1 MLKIKAVGRLFAI
14 ASALIAGVLISPTV
28 AYAINAIMIVTL
40 PVVST
45 ENNEQ
50 IVQGQTTPQLSIT
63 TTLQEGTGGSLP
75 FWRMNASGAT
85 DGSNWRVAV
94 TTPILCP
101 YSSTM
106 AAGCVSITIDGSAPP
121 GNPTVTK
128 VGQEIINLTLDGTY
142 QNQGNLIPL
151 TSTPKTLKVTYAAG
165 MFTVPAYKGS
175 TLRATFCDAGN
186 NCPSVTPVLVSTIGT
201 NTVSFN
207 ANGGEGTMSDSTQTG
222 TQSLPTNTFSKP
234 GFEFAGWATSLL
246 NANRQIIT
254 YTDAQLFEYG
264 GSNITLYAA
273 WRVVGSTAS
282 SDETLA
288 TTGTNSSPLLGYAG
302 GLGIALLVLGGV
314 MVAAR
319 RMQKA

>member
-1 MLKIKAVGRLFAI
+1 MGRLFALTAVFI
-14 ASALIAGVLISPTV
+14 SGVLATPTV
-28 AYAINAIMIVTL
+28 AHALNALMIVTL

-63 TTLQEGTGGSLP
+63 TTLQEGIGGSLP
-75 FWRMNASGAT
+75 FWRVYASGAT

-94 TTPILCP
+94 TTPTLCP

-121 GNPTVTK
+121 GTPTVNK
-128 VGQEIINLTLDGTY
+128 VGQEVIELRLEGSYN
-142 QNQGNLIPL
+142 NQTNMIPL
-151 TSTPKTLKVTYAAG
+151 TSTPKTVKVTFAAG

-175 TLRATFCDAGN
+175 QLLATYCDAGN
-186 NCPSVTPVLVSTIGT
+186 NCPSAAPVLVSTVGT

-207 ANGGEGTMSDSTQTG
+207 SNGGEGTMSNSTQTG
-222 TQSLPTNTFSKP
+222 TQTLPTNTFSKP
-234 GFEFAGWATSLL
+234 GFEFVGWATSAM

-254 YTDAQLFEYG
+254 YNDAQLFEYG
-264 GSNITLYAA
+264 GSNITLYAT
-273 WRVVGSTAS
+273 WRVVGSTSS

-288 TTGTNSSPLLGYAG
+288 TTGTNSSPLLGFVG
-302 GLGIALLVLGGV
+302 GLGIALLVLGTV

-319 RMQKA
+319 RIQKN